1 MSKIEIKELVK
12 AGVHFGHL
20 TRKWNPNMSPYIY
33 SEKNGIHIINLYKT
47 VNKLEEAC
55 SALEKIS
62 SSGKISQISFG
73 FGILISEKTSFGIS
87 INSINNQENYT
98 FRFDQNDQSDNFNI
112 FPSDFLS
119 YSLDQ
124 SLQLRA
130 KGNRITIGLLTEITS
145 NLNTGFNINLPFTYN
160 VNEKHLL
167 KENLT
172 FDDNS
177 LSDTTLIGCLLH
189 I

>member
-1 MSKIEIKELVK
+1 MNNNLFFPITVDNNEIDYFFNENV
-12 AGVHFGHL
+12 F
-20 TRKWNPNMSPYIY
+20 R
-33 SEKNGIHIINLYKT
+33 E
-47 VNKLEEAC
+47 
-55 SALEKIS
+55 EKIS

-160 VNEKHLL
+160 ALSYTHLTL
-167 KENLT
+167 P
-172 FDDNS
+172 
-177 LSDTTLIGCLLH
+177 TTPYV
-189 I
+189 